1 VKVTIAADW
10 LMASGEAE
18 GVRKQI
24 VEKYRNADPSDRLDI
39 FEYCAAIT
47 PNRVN

>member
-10 LMASGEAE
+10 LMASVEAE

-39 FEYCAAIT
+39 FKHCAPIT
-47 PNRVN
+47 PNGLD